1 MEKVNKN
8 QKVIEKAKKSVSLF
22 PIQDLIDNCEALTK
36 HKKHVVVG
44 ALFNCKKTEMS
55 KDEFIET
62 VESFLKRSVK

>member
-8 QKVIEKAKKSVSLF
+8 QKVIEKAKKSVS
-22 PIQDLIDNCEALTK
+22 EALTK